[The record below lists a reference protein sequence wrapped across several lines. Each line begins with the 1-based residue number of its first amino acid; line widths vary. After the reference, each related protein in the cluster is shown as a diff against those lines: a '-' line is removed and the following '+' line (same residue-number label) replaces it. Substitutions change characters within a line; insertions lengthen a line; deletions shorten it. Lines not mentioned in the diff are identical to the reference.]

1 MACADCG
8 LSYHELFF
16 MIDTCQANTMYSKI
30 YSPNVLATGSSHKD
44 QNSYSVSA
52 PLAPRR
58 ARLLLTLEQHG
69 TDDDLGI
76 AMSDRFTLEILDFME
91 DVNKTS
97 ERTMQDLV
105 STAAQQ
111 HLQIAA

>member
-1 MACADCG
+1 
-8 LSYHELFF
+8 
-16 MIDTCQANTMYSKI
+16 
-30 YSPNVLATGSSHKD
+30 
-44 QNSYSVSA
+44 
-52 PLAPRR
+52 
-58 ARLLLTLEQHG
+58 
-69 TDDDLGI
+69 
-76 AMSDRFTLEILDFME
+76 MSDRFTLEILDFME